1 MSTIEQLIMERGAV
15 ESVNHEKQN
24 KGPQN
29 QLDLLKDIE
38 RYLGDSSD
46 TSEVIGPLGREP
58 SMVGK
63 DEEKRTRG
71 SLPDNLPVQGDVLED
86 RGTGYNFGK
95 RWSYFNGNFV
105 IQCFFFSPDR
115 LKSAL
120 PMEVRHTW

>member
-1 MSTIEQLIMERGAV
+1 M
-15 ESVNHEKQN
+15 ESVKPEKH
-24 KGPQN
+24 KGPEN

-58 SMVGK
+58 SMVGSEK
-63 DEEKRTRG
+63 DEEKRIRG
-71 SLPDNLPVQGDVLED
+71 SRPDNLPVQGDVLED

-105 IQCFFFSPDR
+105 IQCFF
-115 LKSAL
+115 
-120 PMEVRHTW
+120 

>member
-1 MSTIEQLIMERGAV
+1 MERCAV
-15 ESVNHEKQN
+15 ESVKPEKLD
-24 KGPQN
+24 KGSQN

-58 SMVGK
+58 SMVGSEK

-71 SLPDNLPVQGDVLED
+71 SLPDNLPVQGDVLDD

-105 IQCFFFSPDR
+105 IQCFF
-115 LKSAL
+115 
-120 PMEVRHTW
+120 

>member
-1 MSTIEQLIMERGAV
+1 MSTIEQLIMERCAV
-15 ESVNHEKQN
+15 ESVKPEKQN

-58 SMVGK
+58 SMVGSEK

-105 IQCFFFSPDR
+105 IQCLVSFPDR
-115 LKSAL
+115 LKSA
-120 PMEVRHTW
+120 PQ

>member
-15 ESVNHEKQN
+15 ESVN

-58 SMVGK
+58 SMVGSEK

-95 RWSYFNGNFV
+95 RWSYFNGDYF
-105 IQCFFFSPDR
+105 CFYMGVMMGLLHGLRKQSCLF
-115 LKSAL
+115 
-120 PMEVRHTW
+120 

>member
-15 ESVNHEKQN
+15 ESVKPEKQN

-58 SMVGK
+58 SVVGSEK

-71 SLPDNLPVQGDVLED
+71 SLPDNMPVQGDVLED

-105 IQCFFFSPDR
+105 SQCFF
-115 LKSAL
+115 
-120 PMEVRHTW
+120 